1 MIKYKKFKT
10 LFCFLLFSLIVP
22 LNNFSFATIS
32 NDIINNLDNLEDLD
46 NIIDKYLDS
55 STSNGIDLSENKNNI
70 VNTDNKNLIVSSQNS
85 SSIPETE
92 FDTKILENQFIV
104 VLNDNEN
111 VNSLEKPSNII
122 PSILEQNSDI
132 NLASFEIVNEFTT
145 GFKGFTIKVFDNKI
159 IDLIKDNPNVKE
171 IVQDMKFE
179 NSGQAH
185 LFQTHNFNGEGQVI
199 PTAIDRIDADLS
211 SAKSGDGRG
220 AVDIDIAIL
229 DTGIS
234 LSHSDLNVY
243 RNVTFV
249 PGTTSG
255 DDDNGHGSAVAGL
268 AAAKDNDIGIVG
280 VAPGANLWALKILD
294 ENLGGTLSWLLQG
307 LEYVLQ
313 NADEIDV
320 VNMSFINFDINN
332 LQRTLI
338 EQIFDA
344 GIVMAASARGGEHF
358 AGGPGAPQEFPQ
370 VIATTLMYD
379 SDGKCGGN
387 GITLPSAGS
396 LYGGRDD
403 TSRQFIL
410 PNVDLIAPAADVLST
425 YLGNSY
431 IYFGQT
437 SAAAPIVSG
446 AAALYL
452 STNENAT
459 PEEVLEALQD
469 EGSKQDTECDGKGHG
484 YLIFEDDPRH
494 EIIQEVFDV
503 EEPKFPP
510 LVYVRNI

>member
-1 MIKYKKFKT
+1 MIKSLQFKT
-10 LFCFLLFSLIVP
+10 LFCFLLISIIFP
-22 LNNFSFATIS
+22 LNTSSFAVAST
-32 NDIINNLDNLEDLD
+32 DIINNLDN
-46 NIIDKYLDS
+46 IIDDNYLDL
-55 STSNGIDLSENKNNI
+55 STNNGFDFSENKINSE
-70 VNTDNKNLIVSSQNS
+70 NTDNKNLIESSQNS
-85 SSIPETE
+85 SLISETE
-92 FDTKILENQFIV
+92 FDTKIINDQFIV
-104 VLNDNEN
+104 QLNNNDESI
-111 VNSLEKPSNII
+111 NSLENPSQIMDKILQENQDIDPSSYQII
-122 PSILEQNSDI
+122 
-132 NLASFEIVNEFTT
+132 NEFTI

-159 IDLIKDNPNVKE
+159 IDLLRENPNVIE
-171 IVQDMKFE
+171 IVQDVKFE
-179 NSGQAH
+179 NSDQAH
-185 LFQTHNFNGEGQVI
+185 LFQSHNFNAQGQII

-234 LSHSDLNVY
+234 LSHPDLNVY
-243 RNVTFV
+243 RDVTFV

-255 DDDNGHGSAVAGL
+255 NDDNGHGSAVAGL

-280 VAPGANLWALKILD
+280 VAPGAKLWAVKILS
-294 ENLGGTLSWLLQG
+294 ENNSSTFSSILQG

-320 VNMSFINFDINN
+320 VNMSFIGNDINN
-332 LQRTLI
+332 LEQLLI

-358 AGGPGAPQEFPQ
+358 AGGPGAPQEFPE

-396 LYGGRDD
+396 PYGGRDD

-410 PNVDLIAPAADVLST
+410 PNVDMIAPAADALST
-425 YLGNSY
+425 YIGNSY
-431 IYFGQT
+431 IYFFGT
-437 SAAAPIVSG
+437 SSAAPIVSG

-452 STNENAT
+452 STHEDAT
-459 PEEVLEALQD
+459 PEEVFEALQD
-469 EGSKQDTECDGKGHG
+469 EGSTKDTICDGNGHG

-494 EIIQEVFDV
+494 EILQEFFGV
-503 EEPKFPP
+503 EESKFPP
-510 LVYVRNI
+510 LVYVGNF